1 MNINFAEVLVLNYLL
16 KNKDHT
22 INEYNLYNNIKE
34 FEISSTDMVVEIIK
48 LKDKGFLEERNENE
62 NKGLILTSSGVKYAA
77 NVVNGRL
84 EYLESVIKHL
94 NSKTEENKETSLD
107 IIESES
113 IEVEPVEI
121 EIIEE

>member
-16 KNKDHT
+16 KNKDLT

-62 NKGLILTSSGVKYAA
+62 NKGLILTSSGVTYAA

-94 NSKTEENKETSLD
+94 NSKTEENKETNLD